1 MNTDTSV
8 NVSDYLLM
16 FYCCYIHYAATK
28 DQWRSQGGPGACP
41 PPKKKIGFTRKFLAA
56 LLSKIH
62 KIVHGLAA
70 KYP

>member
-41 PPKKKIGFTRKFLAA
+41 PPKKKLGSQENSWLRC
-56 LLSKIH
+56 
-62 KIVHGLAA
+62 
-70 KYP
+70 